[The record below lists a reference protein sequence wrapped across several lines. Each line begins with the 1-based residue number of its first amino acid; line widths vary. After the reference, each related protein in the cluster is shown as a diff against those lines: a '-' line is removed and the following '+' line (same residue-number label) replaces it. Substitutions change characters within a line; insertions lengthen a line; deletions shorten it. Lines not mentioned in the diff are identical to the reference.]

1 MSLVNAKCPNCG
13 ATIQID
19 NERTEGF
26 CSYCGSKV
34 KFSEAQK
41 ITVQGTVKVDT
52 SDELSNLYFLAR
64 RAKDSGNAEN
74 ATKYY
79 NMIAIKDPNSWEAN
93 FYTIYFRAMSCKIGE
108 IASEAQNIAKCLRRS
123 NRTYLI

>member
-41 ITVQGTVKVDT
+41 ITVQGTVN
-52 SDELSNLYFLAR
+52 ESNSL
-64 RAKDSGNAEN
+64 
-74 ATKYY
+74 
-79 NMIAIKDPNSWEAN
+79 
-93 FYTIYFRAMSCKIGE
+93 
-108 IASEAQNIAKCLRRS
+108 
-123 NRTYLI
+123 